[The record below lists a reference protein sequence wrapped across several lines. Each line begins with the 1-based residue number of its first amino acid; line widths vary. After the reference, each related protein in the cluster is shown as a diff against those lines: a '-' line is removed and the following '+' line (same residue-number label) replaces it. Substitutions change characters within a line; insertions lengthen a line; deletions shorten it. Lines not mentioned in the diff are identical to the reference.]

1 MGHPLM
7 FLRGM
12 ATSVCWWRTHMHELL
27 HYAFMQK
34 AIIASIL
41 VGLTC
46 SLVGIVVVLKGMS
59 FMGAG
64 IAHASFAGVTLA
76 LLLGMEPFYFS
87 LIFAVV
93 VAIFIGYIE
102 RRGGLK
108 IDVPIGIMFSFTMA
122 LAIMFIGLMKRYDPR
137 VMNFLFG
144 SVLSVSWKDIIY
156 LAINLF
162 LVLLFFILF
171 FKELKF
177 VIFDEELAEI
187 TGIPAG
193 SIFYAFLI
201 LLGLT
206 ISTSLS
212 SVGVILVFAMIVIP
226 SAAAYELTH
235 RFSLMLFL
243 SITFGV
249 VSSLIGL
256 YLSYQFDIPSGASI
270 VLVVSFFFFISLL
283 ISPKRR
289 RLR

>member
-1 MGHPLM
+1 
-7 FLRGM
+7 
-12 ATSVCWWRTHMHELL
+12 MHELL

-235 RFSLMLFL
+235 RFSVMLFL